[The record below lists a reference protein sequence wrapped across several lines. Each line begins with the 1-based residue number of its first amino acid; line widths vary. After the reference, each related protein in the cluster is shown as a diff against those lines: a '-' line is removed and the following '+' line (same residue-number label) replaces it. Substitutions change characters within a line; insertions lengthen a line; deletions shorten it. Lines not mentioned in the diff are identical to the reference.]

1 MLHPDSLPLL
11 LSLNTAGAAAD
22 QAGALVAAG
31 AAVAADWLM
40 HLRLSK
46 KRSLLSR
53 AVALSFMR
61 P

>member
-31 AAVAADWLM
+31 AAAAAGWLV

-46 KRSLLSR
+46 KRSLRSS
-53 AVALSFMR
+53 AFANIG
-61 P
+61 